1 MLKVNQDSAQ
11 VVIEIYNSN
20 NEFIDRFFRPY
31 KKGFNRASWD
41 LTKNLN
47 SNVNSGSTRSY
58 SPSIRVKP
66 GKYSFNVYLSFDG
79 KVNKIGSKFFEVER
93 IRSGV
98 LNNPNIDKIDEY
110 VTEIENEYKNYSL
123 LSSKFGKI
131 KDDNKSIIS
140 LINKSSNYKDYVSQQ
155 NAIQKSIDKIDKE
168 LESLIR
174 KIVRSELES
183 FQSNNKSDSLMSEKR
198 KTNVGIKSNSGLS
211 SLTKADLLSL
221 SKKNK
226 LSLSSKHTKTEIL
239 NELKSKAKSENL
251 WNLFLPDKEYGYGL
265 SNVDYAPLA
274 EITGHNWWAPE
285 VFNCSAP
292 DTGNMEI
299 LAEFGTAEQKKQ
311 WLEPL
316 LEGEIR
322 SCFAMT
328 EPNVA
333 SSDATNI
340 GSSIVS
346 DGDNYVINGRKWWTS
361 NAINPNAKICIFMGV
376 TNPDSPPYQRQ
387 SQVLVPM
394 DSEGLSI
401 IRPMQVFGYDDGYT
415 GHPELFI

>member
-1 MLKVNQDSAQ
+1 MMD
-11 VVIEIYNSN
+11 
-20 NEFIDRFFRPY
+20 
-31 KKGFNRASWD
+31 FN
-41 LTKNLN
+41 
-47 SNVNSGSTRSY
+47 
-58 SPSIRVKP
+58 
-66 GKYSFNVYLSFDG
+66 F
-79 KVNKIGSKFFEVER
+79 SK
-93 IRSGV
+93 
-98 LNNPNIDKIDEY
+98 
-110 VTEIENEYKNYSL
+110 
-123 LSSKFGKI
+123 
-131 KDDNKSIIS
+131 
-140 LINKSSNYKDYVSQQ
+140 
-155 NAIQKSIDKIDKE
+155 
-168 LESLIR
+168 ESL
-174 KIVRSELES
+174 ELQDKLKTFFADHIYPNEELYE
-183 FQSNNKSDSLMSEKR
+183 KAIIDSGDPLH
-198 KTNVGIKSNSGLS
+198 IP
-211 SLTKADLLSL
+211 
-221 SKKNK
+221 
-226 LSLSSKHTKTEIL
+226 EIL

-415 GHPELFI
+415 GHPELLFENVVVPKSNIIGGEGMGFKIAQARLGPGRIHHCMRAIGMAERALSLMIDRSLERETFGQKLAEQGVIQDWIARSRIKIEEARLLTLKTAWLIDTVGKEEAKIEISSIKVSVVEAASYVIDKAIQTFGAMGLSQDTPLARMSAGARVLRIADGPDEVHLRSIARREINTVSYTHLTLPTIPTV

>member
-1 MLKVNQDSAQ
+1 MD
-11 VVIEIYNSN
+11 
-20 NEFIDRFFRPY
+20 
-31 KKGFNRASWD
+31 FN
-41 LTKNLN
+41 
-47 SNVNSGSTRSY
+47 
-58 SPSIRVKP
+58 
-66 GKYSFNVYLSFDG
+66 F
-79 KVNKIGSKFFEVER
+79 
-93 IRSGV
+93 
-98 LNNPNIDKIDEY
+98 
-110 VTEIENEYKNYSL
+110 
-123 LSSKFGKI
+123 
-131 KDDNKSIIS
+131 
-140 LINKSSNYKDYVSQQ
+140 
-155 NAIQKSIDKIDKE
+155 
-168 LESLIR
+168 
-174 KIVRSELES
+174 
-183 FQSNNKSDSLMSEKR
+183 
-198 KTNVGIKSNSGLS
+198 
-211 SLTKADLLSL
+211 
-221 SKKNK
+221 SKKSLELQDK
-226 LSLSSKHTKTEIL
+226 LKTFFSDHIYPNEELYEKAIIDSGDPLHIPEIL
-239 NELKSKAKSENL
+239 EELKSKAKSENL
-251 WNLFLPDKEYGYGL
+251 WNLFLPDNEYGYGL

-299 LAEFGTAEQKKQ
+299 LNEFGTAEQKKQ

-316 LEGEIR
+316 LEGKIR

-415 GHPELFI
+415 GHPELLFENVVVPKSNIIGGEGMGFKIAQARLGPGRIHHCMRAIGMAERALSLMIDRSLERETFGQKLAEQGVIQDWIARSRIKIEEARLLTLKTAWLIDTVGKEEAKIEISSIKVSVVEAASYVIDKAIQTHGAMGLSQDTPLARMSAGARVLRIADGPDEVHLRSIARREINKHR

>member
-1 MLKVNQDSAQ
+1 MMD
-11 VVIEIYNSN
+11 
-20 NEFIDRFFRPY
+20 
-31 KKGFNRASWD
+31 FN
-41 LTKNLN
+41 
-47 SNVNSGSTRSY
+47 
-58 SPSIRVKP
+58 
-66 GKYSFNVYLSFDG
+66 F
-79 KVNKIGSKFFEVER
+79 SK
-93 IRSGV
+93 
-98 LNNPNIDKIDEY
+98 
-110 VTEIENEYKNYSL
+110 
-123 LSSKFGKI
+123 
-131 KDDNKSIIS
+131 
-140 LINKSSNYKDYVSQQ
+140 
-155 NAIQKSIDKIDKE
+155 
-168 LESLIR
+168 ESL
-174 KIVRSELES
+174 ELQDKLKTFFADHIYPNEELYE
-183 FQSNNKSDSLMSEKR
+183 KAIIDSGDPLH
-198 KTNVGIKSNSGLS
+198 IP
-211 SLTKADLLSL
+211 
-221 SKKNK
+221 
-226 LSLSSKHTKTEIL
+226 EIL

-415 GHPELFI
+415 GHPEVKFENVIVPKSNLIGGEGAGFKIAQARLGPGRIHHCMRTIGMTERALELMIKRTLEREAFGKKLSEQGVIQQWIAKSRIMIEEARLLTLKTAWLMDTVGKDQARIEISAIKVSVIETATYVIDKAIQAHGAMGVSQDTPLARMAAGARVLRIADGPDEVHLQSIAKREINKHR

>member
-1 MLKVNQDSAQ
+1 MMD
-11 VVIEIYNSN
+11 
-20 NEFIDRFFRPY
+20 
-31 KKGFNRASWD
+31 FN
-41 LTKNLN
+41 
-47 SNVNSGSTRSY
+47 
-58 SPSIRVKP
+58 
-66 GKYSFNVYLSFDG
+66 F
-79 KVNKIGSKFFEVER
+79 SK
-93 IRSGV
+93 
-98 LNNPNIDKIDEY
+98 
-110 VTEIENEYKNYSL
+110 
-123 LSSKFGKI
+123 
-131 KDDNKSIIS
+131 
-140 LINKSSNYKDYVSQQ
+140 
-155 NAIQKSIDKIDKE
+155 
-168 LESLIR
+168 ESL
-174 KIVRSELES
+174 ELQDKLKTFFADHIYPNEELYE
-183 FQSNNKSDSLMSEKR
+183 KAIIDSGDPLH
-198 KTNVGIKSNSGLS
+198 IP
-211 SLTKADLLSL
+211 
-221 SKKNK
+221 
-226 LSLSSKHTKTEIL
+226 EIL

-415 GHPELFI
+415 GHPELLFENVVVPKSNIIGGEGMGFKIAQARLGPGRIHHCMRAIGMAERALSLMIDRSLERETFGQKLAEQGVIQDWIARSRIKIEEARLLTLKTAWLIDTVGKEEAKIEISSIKVSVVEAASYVIDKAIQTFGAMGLSQDTPLARMSAGARVLRIADGPDEVHLLSLIHI

>member
-1 MLKVNQDSAQ
+1 MMD
-11 VVIEIYNSN
+11 
-20 NEFIDRFFRPY
+20 
-31 KKGFNRASWD
+31 FN
-41 LTKNLN
+41 
-47 SNVNSGSTRSY
+47 
-58 SPSIRVKP
+58 
-66 GKYSFNVYLSFDG
+66 F
-79 KVNKIGSKFFEVER
+79 SK
-93 IRSGV
+93 
-98 LNNPNIDKIDEY
+98 
-110 VTEIENEYKNYSL
+110 
-123 LSSKFGKI
+123 
-131 KDDNKSIIS
+131 
-140 LINKSSNYKDYVSQQ
+140 
-155 NAIQKSIDKIDKE
+155 
-168 LESLIR
+168 ESL
-174 KIVRSELES
+174 ELQDRLKTFFVDNIYPNED
-183 FQSNNKSDSLMSEKR
+183 QYEKAIIDSGDPLH
-198 KTNVGIKSNSGLS
+198 IP
-211 SLTKADLLSL
+211 
-221 SKKNK
+221 
-226 LSLSSKHTKTEIL
+226 EIL
-239 NELKSKAKSENL
+239 NDLKSKAKKENL
-251 WNLFLPDKEYGYGL
+251 WNLFLPDNEYVYGL

-299 LAEFGTAEQKKQ
+299 LAEFGTDEQKKE

-346 DGDNYVINGRKWWTS
+346 DGENYIINGRKWWTS

-376 TNPDSPPYQRQ
+376 TNPDSSPYQRQ

-415 GHPELFI
+415 GHPELLFENVVVPKSNIIGGEGMGFKIAQARLGPGRIHHCMRAIGMAERALSLMIDRSLQRETFGQKLSEQGVIQDWIARSRIKIEEARLLTLKTAWLIDTVGKEEAKIEISSIKVSVVEAASYVIDKAIQTHGAMGLSQDTPLARMSAGARVLRIADGPDEVHLRSIAKREINKHR

>member
-1 MLKVNQDSAQ
+1 MMD
-11 VVIEIYNSN
+11 
-20 NEFIDRFFRPY
+20 
-31 KKGFNRASWD
+31 FN
-41 LTKNLN
+41 
-47 SNVNSGSTRSY
+47 
-58 SPSIRVKP
+58 
-66 GKYSFNVYLSFDG
+66 F
-79 KVNKIGSKFFEVER
+79 SK
-93 IRSGV
+93 
-98 LNNPNIDKIDEY
+98 
-110 VTEIENEYKNYSL
+110 
-123 LSSKFGKI
+123 
-131 KDDNKSIIS
+131 
-140 LINKSSNYKDYVSQQ
+140 
-155 NAIQKSIDKIDKE
+155 
-168 LESLIR
+168 ESL
-174 KIVRSELES
+174 ELQDKLKTFFADHIYPNEELYE
-183 FQSNNKSDSLMSEKR
+183 KAIIDSGDPLH
-198 KTNVGIKSNSGLS
+198 IP
-211 SLTKADLLSL
+211 
-221 SKKNK
+221 
-226 LSLSSKHTKTEIL
+226 EIL

-415 GHPELFI
+415 GHPELLFENVVVPKSNIIGGEGMGFKIAQARLGPGRIHHCMRAIGMAERALSLMIDRSLEREAFGQKLAEQGVIQDWIARSRIKIEEARLLTLKTAWLIDTVGKEEAKIEISSIKVSVVEAASYVIDKAIQTFGAMGLSQDTPLARMSAGARVLRIADGPDEVHLRSIARREINKHR

>member
-1 MLKVNQDSAQ
+1 MMD
-11 VVIEIYNSN
+11 
-20 NEFIDRFFRPY
+20 
-31 KKGFNRASWD
+31 FN
-41 LTKNLN
+41 
-47 SNVNSGSTRSY
+47 
-58 SPSIRVKP
+58 
-66 GKYSFNVYLSFDG
+66 F
-79 KVNKIGSKFFEVER
+79 SK
-93 IRSGV
+93 
-98 LNNPNIDKIDEY
+98 
-110 VTEIENEYKNYSL
+110 
-123 LSSKFGKI
+123 
-131 KDDNKSIIS
+131 
-140 LINKSSNYKDYVSQQ
+140 
-155 NAIQKSIDKIDKE
+155 
-168 LESLIR
+168 ESL
-174 KIVRSELES
+174 ELQDKLKTFFAEHIYP
-183 FQSNNKSDSLMSEKR
+183 NEELYEKAIIDSGDPLH
-198 KTNVGIKSNSGLS
+198 IP
-211 SLTKADLLSL
+211 
-221 SKKNK
+221 
-226 LSLSSKHTKTEIL
+226 EIL

-415 GHPELFI
+415 GHPELLFENVVVPKSNIIGGEGMGFKIAQARLGPGRIHHCMRAIGMAERALSLMIDRSLERETFGQKLAEQGVIQDWIARSRIKIEEARLLTLKTAWLIDTVGKEEAKIEISSIKVSVVEAASYVIDKAIQTHGAMGLSQDTPLARMSAGARVLRIADGPDEVHLRSIARREINKHR

>member
-1 MLKVNQDSAQ
+1 MMD
-11 VVIEIYNSN
+11 
-20 NEFIDRFFRPY
+20 
-31 KKGFNRASWD
+31 FN
-41 LTKNLN
+41 
-47 SNVNSGSTRSY
+47 
-58 SPSIRVKP
+58 
-66 GKYSFNVYLSFDG
+66 F
-79 KVNKIGSKFFEVER
+79 SK
-93 IRSGV
+93 
-98 LNNPNIDKIDEY
+98 
-110 VTEIENEYKNYSL
+110 
-123 LSSKFGKI
+123 
-131 KDDNKSIIS
+131 
-140 LINKSSNYKDYVSQQ
+140 
-155 NAIQKSIDKIDKE
+155 
-168 LESLIR
+168 ESL
-174 KIVRSELES
+174 ELQDRLKTFFVDNIYPNED
-183 FQSNNKSDSLMSEKR
+183 QYEKAIIDSGDPLH
-198 KTNVGIKSNSGLS
+198 IP
-211 SLTKADLLSL
+211 
-221 SKKNK
+221 
-226 LSLSSKHTKTEIL
+226 EIL
-239 NELKSKAKSENL
+239 NDLKSKAKKENL
-251 WNLFLPDKEYGYGL
+251 WNLFLPDNEYGYGL

-299 LAEFGTAEQKKQ
+299 LAEFGTEEQKKE

-346 DGDNYVINGRKWWTS
+346 DGENYIINGRKWWTS

-376 TNPDSPPYQRQ
+376 TNPDSSPYQRQ

-415 GHPELFI
+415 GHPELLFENVVVPKSNIIGGEGMGFKIAQARLGPGRIHHCMRAIGMAERALSLMIDRSLERETFGQKLAEQGVIQDWIARSRIKIEEARLLTLKTAWLIDTVGKEEAKIEISSIKVSVVEAASYVIDKAIQTHGAMGLSQDTPLARMSAGARVLRIADGPDEVHLRSIAKREINKHR

>member
-1 MLKVNQDSAQ
+1 MMD
-11 VVIEIYNSN
+11 
-20 NEFIDRFFRPY
+20 
-31 KKGFNRASWD
+31 FN
-41 LTKNLN
+41 
-47 SNVNSGSTRSY
+47 
-58 SPSIRVKP
+58 
-66 GKYSFNVYLSFDG
+66 F
-79 KVNKIGSKFFEVER
+79 SK
-93 IRSGV
+93 
-98 LNNPNIDKIDEY
+98 
-110 VTEIENEYKNYSL
+110 
-123 LSSKFGKI
+123 
-131 KDDNKSIIS
+131 
-140 LINKSSNYKDYVSQQ
+140 
-155 NAIQKSIDKIDKE
+155 
-168 LESLIR
+168 ESL
-174 KIVRSELES
+174 ELQDRLKTFFVDNIYPNED
-183 FQSNNKSDSLMSEKR
+183 QYEKAIIDSGDPLH
-198 KTNVGIKSNSGLS
+198 IP
-211 SLTKADLLSL
+211 
-221 SKKNK
+221 
-226 LSLSSKHTKTEIL
+226 EIL
-239 NELKSKAKSENL
+239 NDLKSKAKKENL
-251 WNLFLPDKEYGYGL
+251 WNLFLPDNEYGYGL

-299 LAEFGTAEQKKQ
+299 LAEFGTEEQKKEL
-311 WLEPL
+311 LEPL

-346 DGDNYVINGRKWWTS
+346 DGENYIINGRKWWTS

-376 TNPDSPPYQRQ
+376 TNPDSSPYQRQ

-415 GHPELFI
+415 GHPELLFENVVVPKSNIIGGEGMGFKIAQARLGPGRIHHCMRAIGMAERALSLMIDRSLQRETFGQKLSEQGVIQDWIARSRIKIEEARLLTLKTAWLIDTVGKEEAKIEISSIKVSVVEAASYVIDKAIQTHGAMGLSQDTPLARMSAGARVLRIADGPDEVHLRSIAKREINKHR

>member
-1 MLKVNQDSAQ
+1 MMD
-11 VVIEIYNSN
+11 
-20 NEFIDRFFRPY
+20 
-31 KKGFNRASWD
+31 FN
-41 LTKNLN
+41 
-47 SNVNSGSTRSY
+47 
-58 SPSIRVKP
+58 
-66 GKYSFNVYLSFDG
+66 F
-79 KVNKIGSKFFEVER
+79 SK
-93 IRSGV
+93 
-98 LNNPNIDKIDEY
+98 
-110 VTEIENEYKNYSL
+110 
-123 LSSKFGKI
+123 
-131 KDDNKSIIS
+131 
-140 LINKSSNYKDYVSQQ
+140 
-155 NAIQKSIDKIDKE
+155 
-168 LESLIR
+168 ESL
-174 KIVRSELES
+174 ELQDKLKTFFADHIYPNEELYE
-183 FQSNNKSDSLMSEKR
+183 KAILDSGDPLH
-198 KTNVGIKSNSGLS
+198 IP
-211 SLTKADLLSL
+211 
-221 SKKNK
+221 
-226 LSLSSKHTKTEIL
+226 EIL

-361 NAINPNAKICIFMGV
+361 NAINPNAKVCIFMGV

-415 GHPELFI
+415 GHPELLFENVVVPKSNIIGGEGMGFKIAQARLGPGRIHHCMRAIGMAERALSLMIDRSLERETFGQKLAEQGVIQDWIARSRIKIEEARLLTLKTAWLIDTVGKEEAKIEISSIKVSVVEAASYVIDKAIQTFGAMGLSQDTPLARMSAGARVLRIADGPDEVHLRSIARREINKHR

>member
-1 MLKVNQDSAQ
+1 MMD
-11 VVIEIYNSN
+11 
-20 NEFIDRFFRPY
+20 
-31 KKGFNRASWD
+31 FN
-41 LTKNLN
+41 
-47 SNVNSGSTRSY
+47 
-58 SPSIRVKP
+58 
-66 GKYSFNVYLSFDG
+66 F
-79 KVNKIGSKFFEVER
+79 SK
-93 IRSGV
+93 
-98 LNNPNIDKIDEY
+98 
-110 VTEIENEYKNYSL
+110 
-123 LSSKFGKI
+123 
-131 KDDNKSIIS
+131 
-140 LINKSSNYKDYVSQQ
+140 
-155 NAIQKSIDKIDKE
+155 
-168 LESLIR
+168 ESL
-174 KIVRSELES
+174 ELQDKLKTFFADHIYPNEELYE
-183 FQSNNKSDSLMSEKR
+183 KAIIDSGDPLH
-198 KTNVGIKSNSGLS
+198 IP
-211 SLTKADLLSL
+211 
-221 SKKNK
+221 
-226 LSLSSKHTKTEIL
+226 EIL

-415 GHPELFI
+415 GHPELLFENVVVPKSNISGGEGMGFKIAQARLGPGRIHHCMRAIGMAERALSLMIDRSLERETFGQKLAEQGVIQDWIARSRIKIEEARLLTLKTAWLIDTVGKEEAKIEISSIKVSVVEAASYVIDKAIQTHGAMGLSQDTPLARMSAGARVLRIADGPDEVHLRSIARREINKHR